1 MLALTLGG
9 LAAQSPATTP
19 TLPETFTASRAGGR
33 CCQHHLGS
41 GQVRID
47 RYIVDYAE
55 DAIRNGLK
63 HGGYS
68 GFLTALRSAPAVG
81 SVTVGDQSF
90 TLRWATQ
97 EAIPSGRRIVV
108 ITDKPIAFVGG
119 AAAKGA
125 KPRAGYEVAL
135 IRFEVD
141 KQGQGQGEMAAAARV
156 RPGGDTGVQID
167 DYAETMIK
175 LTKVTKGTDA
185 EGAGTHAEGAGTDA
199 EGAGTYAEGALRLL
213 SVVLLWPSAGLRSE
227 WLAA

>member
-1 MLALTLGG
+1 MFLAKASTLVLALTLGG
-9 LAAQSPATTP
+9 LIAQSPATTP
-19 TLPETFTASRAGGR
+19 AVPENFTATAQVAAAASTISAAVK
-33 CCQHHLGS
+33 
-41 GQVRID
+41 VRID

-68 GFLTALRSAPAVG
+68 GFLTALRAAPAVG
-81 SVTVGDQSF
+81 TVTVGDQSF

-97 EAIPSGRRIVV
+97 EATPGGRRIVV

-135 IRFEVD
+135 IRFEID

-175 LTKVTKGTDA
+175 LTKVTKGN
-185 EGAGTHAEGAGTDA
+185 
-199 EGAGTYAEGALRLL
+199 
-213 SVVLLWPSAGLRSE
+213 
-227 WLAA
+227 

>member
-1 MLALTLGG
+1 MFLANATTLVLALTLGG
-9 LAAQSPATTP
+9 LAAQSPATAP
-19 TLPETFTASRAGGR
+19 RFPKRSPRPRRLPVVPAPSRQR
-33 CCQHHLGS
+33 S
-41 GQVRID
+41 TVRID

-125 KPRAGYEVAL
+125 KSRAGYEVAL

-175 LTKVTKGTDA
+175 LTKISKTN
-185 EGAGTHAEGAGTDA
+185 
-199 EGAGTYAEGALRLL
+199 
-213 SVVLLWPSAGLRSE
+213 
-227 WLAA
+227 